1 MFGGLETVAGTSR
14 KKQDTGS
21 RKKQAGTTG
30 TKRSGTGR
38 KKTAPAVNENS
49 FMGTEVAI
57 IVSFAVS
64 VLLFLSNFGLCGAV
78 GDFCRKVM
86 LGIFG
91 SMGYAA
97 PVLLFLG
104 TCFYMSNRGNYRAF
118 LKMGA
123 VAVVLLALC
132 GLDQMMFGGGMKEGW
147 KLSQY
152 YVQSGAG
159 GDGGGFAGGALV
171 MILSSALGSVGTY
184 LVLIVALVLGAV
196 CITEKSLVSLVK
208 KGSGRAYEYAREDM
222 NRRREIH
229 EERREER
236 RRMREEQRV
245 RGVDLDATNLND
257 VPLMREFAAGIPEGT
272 VLAEDAGQ
280 EFQEDDRQFQT
291 NGKTEY

>member
-21 RKKQAGTTG
+21 RKKQAGTAG

-104 TCFYMSNRGNYRAF
+104 
-118 LKMGA
+118 
-123 VAVVLLALC
+123 
-132 GLDQMMFGGGMKEGW
+132 
-147 KLSQY
+147 
-152 YVQSGAG
+152 SG
-159 GDGGGFAGGALV
+159 
-171 MILSSALGSVGTY
+171 SS
-184 LVLIVALVLGAV
+184 
-196 CITEKSLVSLVK
+196 
-208 KGSGRAYEYAREDM
+208 
-222 NRRREIH
+222 
-229 EERREER
+229 
-236 RRMREEQRV
+236 
-245 RGVDLDATNLND
+245 
-257 VPLMREFAAGIPEGT
+257 
-272 VLAEDAGQ
+272 
-280 EFQEDDRQFQT
+280 
-291 NGKTEY
+291 